1 MKQFQV
7 PQFITIE
14 DKAIGGILTVKQFL
28 FIGGGGGLIV
38 LLHFLL
44 PRLIFFPAAA
54 AIGAFS
60 AALAFL
66 KISERPFTTIT
77 KNMIIYLARPRL
89 YIWRQRTAQ
98 RKNVAQKPVQ
108 KTAVTAIPKLSSSK
122 LSDLSWSLD
131 VKERDR
137 EI

>member
-28 FIGGGGGLIV
+28 FVGGGIGLIV
-38 LLHFLL
+38 LLRFFL
-44 PRLIFFPAAA
+44 PRLLFFPAAVVLGALA
-54 AIGAFS
+54 AS
-60 AALAFL
+60 LAFL
-66 KISERPFTTIT
+66 KISERPFTTIV

-98 RKNVAQKPVQ
+98 KKSAAQKPAQETVV
-108 KTAVTAIPKLSSSK
+108 KTIPKLSSSK

-131 VKERDR
+131 VKERNR
-137 EI
+137 EL